1 MRNQTFKQ
9 ENICKCNMYRHGAKY
24 IVKDLTKL
32 QVHVPPKNVSTS
44 TSTSSISTGEN
55 VLRTSTSTLKV
66 LTVYK

>member
-1 MRNQTFKQ
+1 
-9 ENICKCNMYRHGAKY
+9 MYRHGAKY